1 MKVRTTFLAGM
12 LTTALLLSLVV
23 SASASYGNI
32 SKTLSYQNIKV
43 TLNGRQLDS
52 TDANGRKVEPF
63 IIDGTT
69 YLPVRAVSDSLGL
82 DVTWNTSTKTVVLSG
97 SASDSS
103 NAKSMLGFY
112 KVLEEGS
119 RDLQSFY
126 SNLSDPAYTSLFTSK
141 TFVTY
146 GDSTYS
152 ELVLESL
159 SNTSSALEGRYKNC
173 KAAGLT
179 DDGDWEMM
187 LEYRR
192 LYGLASGILSEF
204 ISGANSS
211 FISSVMGAASQNSHD
226 SSILLWDAGIA
237 FWQLCNKK

>member
-1 MKVRTTFLAGM
+1 MRITFLAGM
-12 LTTALLLSLVV
+12 LTMALLSSLVV
-23 SASASYGNI
+23 SASAFYSNV

-43 TLNGRQLDS
+43 TLNGQQLDL

-69 YLPVRAVSDSLGL
+69 YLPVRAVSNSLGL

-103 NAKSMLGFY
+103 STTSMLGFY

-126 SNLSDPAYTSLFTSK
+126 SNLSDSAYTSLFTSK
-141 TFVTY
+141 TSVTY

-152 ELVLESL
+152 ELVLENL

-192 LYGLASGILSEF
+192 LYGLASSILSEF
-204 ISGANSS
+204 ISGSNSS
-211 FISSVMGAASQNSHD
+211 FISSVMGAASQNAHD
-226 SSILLWDAGIA
+226 SSVLLWDAGVA